1 MNRRRATAAA
11 ILVAATLAT
20 AAGASGAASKSSV
33 GLVTKAGPNAVRVV
47 LHAPGNLTTTG
58 VSAQLGPRWAYVR
71 SVTPVGEH
79 RPLNLVIAIDTSRSM
94 RGPSFHAAVAAAGKL
109 LDAVTPADR
118 VGLVTFAGRV
128 QVESELTHDVSAVRL
143 ALSQLRTGRGTA
155 LDAGVTKAVEMAG
168 TDIRARRLVVLMS
181 DGADTTSPSNSPL
194 DDTLIASGVE
204 VDAFG
209 LNRSDAFTS
218 TPLEQIAADT
228 GGRYANV
235 TSRSL
240 AATTTRLRDRE
251 LSGTYLALISLPQ
264 TAARDL
270 HVSVLGAPAA
280 RVQLPAGV
288 SGRSQTFWIA
298 HGELIVAVLG
308 FAAVMAIS
316 LSLMQMSRGR
326 PQSLDSRLAEYTA
339 IADTSDAKGRPT
351 RLAELYERVEE
362 QFSGSIVWRH
372 LDALCQQAG
381 TARPTAQILLGIVGL
396 AVVMGVAADIL
407 LGALVGIAGFVVG
420 ACLPIWVLRWK
431 ATRRSARFEAQL
443 PELLAV
449 WASALRAGRSFAQ
462 ALDTLVDEA
471 DEPAHGEFRRAQQ
484 QVRLGV
490 PIEVALDEMSKRLRS
505 DSFELV
511 VLTTDVQRR
520 VGGNVA
526 LIFDRVA
533 DTVRKRQQ
541 FGARVRALTSMG
553 RLSAY
558 VLIGLPFAMAAGL
571 TLINAD
577 YMMPLFTTSV
587 GHILIVVALVMM
599 ALGSLV
605 LRRLV
610 KPRTIA

>member
-1 MNRRRATAAA
+1 MIGRRLCASAIAFAAV
-11 ILVAATLAT
+11 LWLA
-20 AAGASGAASKSSV
+20 GIASGAATSTRL
-33 GLVTKAGPNAVRVV
+33 GAVTGAGPNAVRVIIR
-47 LHAPGNLTTTG
+47 APGTITTTM
-58 VSAQLGPRWAYVR
+58 VSARLGAHWAYVE
-71 SVTPVGEH
+71 SVTPSGK
-79 RPLNLVIAIDTSRSM
+79 RPPLNLVIALDTSRSM
-94 RGPSFHAAVAAAGKL
+94 RGPAFHAAVAAADRL
-109 LDAVTPADR
+109 LDAVGSGDR
-118 VGLVTFAGRV
+118 VGLVTFAKHVRV
-128 QVESELTHDVSAVRL
+128 VVPLTSDVTAVSQ
-143 ALSQLRTGRGTA
+143 ALDQLTTGRGTA
-155 LDAGVTKAVEMAG
+155 LDQGVTTAVSTAG
-168 TDIRARRLVVLMS
+168 GDTAARRVVVLVS
-181 DGADTTSPSNSPL
+181 DGADTTGGAAT
-194 DDTLIASGVE
+194 TLPVLTASGVR

-209 LNRSDAFTS
+209 LNQSSAFRSG
-218 TPLEQIAADT
+218 PLQAIAHAT
-228 GGRYANV
+228 GGSYANV
-235 TSRSL
+235 TSHRL
-240 AATTTRLRDRE
+240 QMAVTRLRDSE
-251 LSGTYLALISLPQ
+251 LAGSFSALISLPQ
-264 TAARDL
+264 TGARDL
-270 HVSVLGAPAA
+270 HVSVLDAPATT
-280 RVQLPAGV
+280 VQLPPGV
-288 SGRSQTFWIA
+288 SGRSEGFWLA

-308 FAAVMAIS
+308 FAAVLA
-316 LSLMQMSRGR
+316 LSMCILQLGRGR
-326 PQSLDSRLAEYTA
+326 PPSLDARLAEYTA
-339 IADTSDAKGRPT
+339 IADKSDVKGRGT
-351 RLAELYERVEE
+351 RLADLYERIEG
-362 QFSGSIVWRH
+362 QFEGSLVWRH

-381 TARPTAQILLGIVGL
+381 IANPTAQVLLGIVTL
-396 AVVMGVAADIL
+396 AVLIGLIADVLLGSLVGVAGFL
-407 LGALVGIAGFVVG
+407 VGALIPV
-420 ACLPIWVLRWK
+420 WVLRSK

-490 PIEVALDEMSKRLRS
+490 PIEVALDEMSRRLRS

-577 YMMPLFTTSV
+577 YMLPLFTTYV